1 MSVSQCTP
9 EINLPATINIENITQ
24 SVLSDVLTVRFCTLR
39 LIWNMHADITLNT
52 RSVVDDGYDAS
63 MIPFIRTGL

>member
-9 EINLPATINIENITQ
+9 ESSLPATINIENIMH
-24 SVLSDVLTVRFCTLR
+24 SVLSDVLTGRLCTLR
-39 LIWNMHADITLNT
+39 LIWNVHADITLNT

-63 MIPFIRTGL
+63 MTPFIRTGL